1 MSVMHVERE
10 EPLSP
15 DSMGLEFGAQEP
27 SLLRAH
33 GVYGYVL
40 SGGALPV
47 TSNAWHPE
55 GPWAS
60 HDTVHS

>member
-1 MSVMHVERE
+1 MLVMHVERE

-47 TSNAWHPE
+47 TSNA
-55 GPWAS
+55 
-60 HDTVHS
+60 